1 MENRQSF
8 FLNVKGDKI
17 IWIIVLFLCSI
28 SIVSVYSS
36 SSSLAYQAGKS
47 TLFFLLQQM
56 RFVIFGVTAL
66 YICYKIPLGWYRML
80 AYFGILFSIFLLAAT
95 LIVGSKIND
104 AGRWIRILGISF
116 QPAEIAKIAVI
127 LYLAKIM
134 EDRLLDSF
142 KEFFY
147 WIIIPISL
155 VLLLILY
162 GSISTALLLGG
173 VSALILIIVGVKW
186 KHLFKTTLIG
196 VAVLGL
202 IVLLNLSF
210 GLFPRVDTAISR
222 IKSFTTEQ
230 TIDENSTPA
239 QIQKHLDKTYQAKMA
254 KVAVASSHI
263 FGKGPGNSTQRNLL
277 PHPYSDFIYAII
289 IEEWGL
295 IGGIFILVL
304 YIFFFTRCVILAKA
318 CTTTFTSVMVM
329 GLALLITSQAMLHIS
344 VNLGLLPVTG
354 HTLPLVSLGGTS
366 LVIMSGAFG
375 MILSVSR
382 TIEVVKKREENSDE
396 QEHIEEKEVQE

>member
-134 EDRLLDSF
+134 EDRPLDSF
-142 KEFFY
+142 NEFFY